1 MTRTTARHAAVQ
13 VGEFAVGA
21 VAAYAAI
28 GAGGLAPGAAWAP
41 VRAALGLAAA
51 AAIAE
56 LRFGARVT
64 GFVVGVLPTA
74 VVTAGLL
81 AAVSLIVARLGS

>member
-1 MTRTTARHAAVQ
+1 MPRSRSVSS
-13 VGEFAVGA
+13 
-21 VAAYAAI
+21 
-28 GAGGLAPGAAWAP
+28 PWAP
-41 VRAALGLAAA
+41 VLVALGLAAA
-51 AAIAE
+51 AAVAE

-64 GFVVGVLPTA
+64 GFVVGVVPTA